1 MAETSHAAQ
10 NALFVS
16 RLLSTCDRAV
26 RDLSSDE
33 LHDTMGGRVN
43 SIGFD
48 VWHVVRTV
56 DNVIHFVFEREQP
69 VWTSQGVFEKWGLPR
84 VDQGTGMEKDAAFN
98 LRFPDATEFQRYIQM
113 VAAAAVPRIAAM
125 SEEYLSANTRIA
137 PWGEI
142 PRMEAIGQVIIS
154 HGNGHLGR
162 ADLARSLLGKP
173 GLGY

>member
-1 MAETSHAAQ
+1 MVDTTHAAQ

-16 RLLSTCDRAV
+16 RLLATCDRAV
-26 RDLSSDE
+26 RDLSPDE

-48 VWHVVRTV
+48 VWHVARTV
-56 DNVIHFVFEREQP
+56 DNVVHFVFERQQP
-69 VWTSQGVFEKWGLPR
+69 VWTAEGFFEKWGLPR

-98 LRFPDATEFQRYIQM
+98 LKFPDAPEFQRYIKA
-113 VAAAAVPRIAAM
+113 VADVSVPRIEAM
-125 SEEYLSANTRIA
+125 TDEYLSAVTRVN

-142 PRMEAIGQVIIS
+142 PRMEAIGQLLIS

-162 ADLARSLLGKP
+162 ADLARSLIGKP